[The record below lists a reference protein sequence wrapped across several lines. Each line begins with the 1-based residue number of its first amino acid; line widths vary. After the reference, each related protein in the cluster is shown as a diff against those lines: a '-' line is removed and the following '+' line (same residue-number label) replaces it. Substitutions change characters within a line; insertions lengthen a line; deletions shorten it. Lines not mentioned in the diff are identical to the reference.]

1 LEGKIVGLF
10 LIALIGGL
18 VGGFGLSYI
27 IYQPQ
32 VQNLQNTTNN
42 LQNQVTKLNS
52 TLQGLLNMSG
62 AGVNNQVQVSG
73 TTQEE
78 HPSEMY
84 FSSLGLVNGSRIQ
97 TSSLITNGQY
107 SVVLVGGQS
116 YDVRIYY
123 QPVGYTYPPSRPYSI
138 YVPSGVTTF
147 TANF

>member
-18 VGGFGLSYI
+18 AGGFGLSYI

-32 VQNLQNTTNN
+32 VQNLQNTTDN

-52 TLQGLLNMSG
+52 TLQGLLNISG

-73 TTQEE
+73 NISERL
-78 HPSEMY
+78 PSEID
-84 FSSLGLVNGSRIQ
+84 FSSFANINGSYIR
-97 TSSLITNGQY
+97 TSCLITNGQY
-107 SVVLVGGQS
+107 SVLLVGGQS
-116 YDVRIYY
+116 YDIIVYWLE
-123 QPVGYTYPPSRPYSI
+123 VGFTIPTSSTYSL
-138 YVPSGVTTF
+138 YVPLGVTTF